1 MDDPPIETS
10 AVSVAKWTV
19 SAYGPSTLHPK
30 ARTRLRHGR
39 GLEALSERL
48 AFGQTVSH

>member
-1 MDDPPIETS
+1 MDDPPIEMCALT
-10 AVSVAKWTV
+10 VAKWTV
-19 SAYGPSTLHPK
+19 SADRPSTLHPK

-48 AFGQTVSH
+48 AFGQTVSD